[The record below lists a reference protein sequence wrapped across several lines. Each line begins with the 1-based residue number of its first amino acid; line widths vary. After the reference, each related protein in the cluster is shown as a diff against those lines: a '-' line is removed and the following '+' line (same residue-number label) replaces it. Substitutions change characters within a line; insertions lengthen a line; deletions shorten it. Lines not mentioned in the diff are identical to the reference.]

1 VRTVED
7 LLAAS
12 RSAGAD
18 QLGGLVRAAAGLA
31 GATDARVYLIDY
43 DRLWLVALAE
53 TGPQREEL
61 PVLATPA
68 GRCYVTGQ
76 PQQAARDCWVPLAD
90 GPRRLGVLRLSGPGI
105 DPVAGAHLADLT
117 ALLLTSRQSYS
128 DLVEQTKRRQRMGL
142 AAEVLWSLLPPVT
155 VQTDTLTVAGVLEPC
170 YRVGGDAF
178 DYAIN
183 GPVAHWAIF
192 DAMGHGLPASLQ
204 ATVAVNGYRNAR
216 RAGLGLPD
224 IYRTVDAA
232 LREAAPGSFVTAVLA
247 ELDTTGGQL
256 RYLAAGH
263 PAPLL
268 LRDGAP
274 VRTLASPTAMP
285 LGLADQ
291 APRTLREPR
300 VLSEPLRPGDR
311 ILSYTDGVV
320 EARNA
325 DGVFFGRDQLS
336 AFVGRG
342 LAEATSTAE
351 LLRRLIHRVMEHQHT
366 PLRDDAS
373 ALLVHWHP

>member
-1 VRTVED
+1 
-7 LLAAS
+7 
-12 RSAGAD
+12 
-18 QLGGLVRAAAGLA
+18 
-31 GATDARVYLIDY
+31 
-43 DRLWLVALAE
+43 
-53 TGPQREEL
+53 
-61 PVLATPA
+61 
-68 GRCYVTGQ
+68 
-76 PQQAARDCWVPLAD
+76 
-90 GPRRLGVLRLSGPGI
+90 
-105 DPVAGAHLADLT
+105 
-117 ALLLTSRQSYS
+117 
-128 DLVEQTKRRQRMGL
+128 MGL

-170 YRVGGDAF
+170 YGVGGDAF

-224 IYRTVDAA
+224 IYRAVDAA
-232 LREAAPGSFVTAVLA
+232 LREAVPGTFVTAMLA

-268 LRDGAP
+268 LRDGAL

-291 APRTLREPR
+291 APRALRSPR

-325 DGVFFGRDQLS
+325 DGVFFGRDQLA

-342 LAEATSTAE
+342 LSEATSTAE

-373 ALLVHWHP
+373 ALLVHWHPEPLPVPAAPLLPCRCRWHPGAPAGAAAGRSAAGRRGWAARHTPVAERHADAPPLVFRVSGS